1 MRPLN
6 KKVKIAL
13 LISLLSMPIVLGIES
28 ILWKMG
34 VFDFGTN
41 LSQISFGDIVSDLF
55 ISSIPIM
62 LIDFVVLGYY
72 VYNYCYLKI
81 KKYGIGYIETIAQ
94 KTKKDLVIAYG
105 IVILVVLLS
114 PLFPNYASLFIP
126 LTLFLLCPSTVFV
139 FLIGK
144 TDE

>member
-81 KKYGIGYIETIAQ
+81 KKYGIGYIE
-94 KTKKDLVIAYG
+94 KD
-105 IVILVVLLS
+105 
-114 PLFPNYASLFIP
+114 
-126 LTLFLLCPSTVFV
+126 
-139 FLIGK
+139 
-144 TDE
+144 